1 MCYNDSGDS
10 MLPSRVIYKDKM
22 YETIGFIKLNNG
34 SFLVLKN
41 NDEIISIDLS
51 KAQGLSLK
59 LKFEVKEATKVETVL
74 IDYITQALEIDIKND
89 KYKDK
94 KSLMNDLASVNKY
107 INTHQELLTNMKQLD
122 FKDDL
127 VDKNILQLLSYFD
140 EVMTLSPLNLDNIT
154 SFRIG
159 GKDYIKFKDEN
170 GEVKILNDNYNNRN
184 SIEQFENK
192 QSELYFLQS
201 NNETKNTL
209 EMTQETLKNE
219 KEEVSSE
226 INSLNAN
233 LENTIINQQLTLAN
247 DRILENKDEKI
258 VYNRVDDQI
267 VTTAIN
273 DNDVVIKEENVE
285 EKEENTTSKLTYPP
299 YDEVTVTLLL
309 FKGQNNLDVNLF
321 INQYLND
328 LTVRQIDL
336 LMSNYI
342 LNSEQVTKLSE
353 QKAVKEIVEKQVE
366 EVKQIEKPKT
376 FVLKKSDKAAFV
388 DSLLLSFIVGLVW
401 GMYLTFLIILIL
413 S

>member
-1 MCYNDSGDS
+1 MQ
-10 MLPSRVIYKDKM
+10 P
-22 YETIGFIKLNNG
+22 T
-34 SFLVLKN
+34 
-41 NDEIISIDLS
+41 
-51 KAQGLSLK
+51 
-59 LKFEVKEATKVETVL
+59 
-74 IDYITQALEIDIKND
+74 
-89 KYKDK
+89 
-94 KSLMNDLASVNKY
+94 
-107 INTHQELLTNMKQLD
+107 
-122 FKDDL
+122 
-127 VDKNILQLLSYFD
+127 
-140 EVMTLSPLNLDNIT
+140 LNLDDIT
-154 SFRIG
+154 SFEIG
-159 GKDYIKFKDEN
+159 NKDYIKFKDEN

-192 QSELYFLQS
+192 QSELYSLQS

-233 LENTIINQQLTLAN
+233 SENTIINQQLTLAN